1 RNALMVYIVE
11 NNGVYGLTKGQ
22 FSATAEYGQ
31 VLKYAGRNDFPP
43 IDVCV
48 EALVAGAGF
57 VARSFAGDAKQVRE
71 LVKAALSFRGLAVL
85 DIISPCVAF
94 NDEEDS
100 RHSYAY
106 GRANEKA
113 LQELGFIAQQEEIII
128 EDYDPGTTQIVELH
142 DGSRLKLRKL
152 EADYD
157 QTDRLGAMSRLMAAE
172 AAGVVV
178 HGLVYSASRRA

>member
-1 RNALMVYIVE
+1 M
-11 NNGVYGLTKGQ
+11 
-22 FSATAEYGQ
+22 
-31 VLKYAGRNDFPP
+31 
-43 IDVCV
+43 
-48 EALVAGAGF
+48 AGAGF

-94 NDEEDS
+94 NDEDDS

-113 LQELGFIAQQEEIII
+113 LQELGFIAPQEEIII
-128 EDYDPGTTQIVELH
+128 EDYEPGSMQVVELH
-142 DGSRLKLRKL
+142 DGSRLTLRKL

-157 QTDRLGAMSRLMAAE
+157 QSDRLGAMARLMAADS
-172 AAGVVV
+172 AGELLT
-178 HGLVYSASRRA
+178 GLVYYDDSRPALAEVSGFGATPLSQLPDESLRPSRESLTSLMNGYA